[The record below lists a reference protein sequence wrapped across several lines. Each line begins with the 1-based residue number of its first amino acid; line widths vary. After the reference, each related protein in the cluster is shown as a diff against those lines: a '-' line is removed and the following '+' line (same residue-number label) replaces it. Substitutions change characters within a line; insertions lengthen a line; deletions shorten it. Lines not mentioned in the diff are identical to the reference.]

1 MPQQI
6 LSDEEVAR
14 YNREGL
20 IIPRY
25 RLPPD
30 FIAEAAGVIRRL
42 VESNPDRP
50 PYVLTNVEE
59 EGDGPTGISGSRRF
73 LEMAAYRPLL
83 DMLEQL
89 IGPDLI
95 LWDCAVISKPPGA
108 GKAIFWHQDSPYLTR
123 IKPVATTTYWIS
135 IDGANLGNGCM
146 SFVPGSHTRGI
157 LRHEKR
163 ESELPGFE
171 EKLDESE
178 VDLASARPV
187 ELESG
192 QFCIFDC
199 HTVHGSGPNR
209 SEKPRTALL
218 YRFIPGD
225 TWYDNAEASYVG
237 GDGVAL
243 ESEERPIYLM
253 RGEDRTAGRN
263 KLWPLPRGFQPWAS

>member
-123 IKPVATTTYWIS
+123 IKPAATTTYWIS
-135 IDGANLGNGCM
+135 LDGA
-146 SFVPGSHTRGI
+146 
-157 LRHEKR
+157 
-163 ESELPGFE
+163 
-171 EKLDESE
+171 
-178 VDLASARPV
+178 
-187 ELESG
+187 
-192 QFCIFDC
+192 
-199 HTVHGSGPNR
+199 
-209 SEKPRTALL
+209 TA
-218 YRFIPGD
+218 
-225 TWYDNAEASYVG
+225 A
-237 GDGVAL
+237 
-243 ESEERPIYLM
+243 
-253 RGEDRTAGRN
+253 TA
-263 KLWPLPRGFQPWAS
+263 A